1 MRPIEAKAISAIRV
15 LSADTVQKAN
25 SGHPGMPIGAAPAAY
40 AIWSDMRHDPKHPTW
55 PGRDRFVLSS
65 GHASSLL
72 YSLLHLYGYGLTIED
87 MQQFRQYGSLT
98 PGHPE
103 YGHTVGVEA
112 TTGPLGQGFAMA
124 VGMAMAEAH
133 MAAIFNKEG
142 FNVVDNYTYV
152 LMGDGCMM
160 EGASYEA
167 ASLAGTQKLNKL
179 IAVYDSN
186 RITIE
191 GSTDIAFTENVAARF
206 GAMGWQV
213 INVENGE
220 DIIAISLALEEAR
233 IEAEK
238 PSLIIVHT
246 DIAHG
251 TLKEG
256 SAGAHGSPLGD
267 DVIADMRKRLGWKN
281 PPFDIPEDV
290 YAHFEALSLRGARAR
305 KEYEEMY
312 ADYAEAYPELAAQL
326 ESWRKGEVNEAVF
339 SDDEMLA
346 ADAPKATRSCG
357 GVVLNRIFAHM
368 PNLFGGSADL
378 GPSNN
383 TELKTSGYFAPDCR
397 EGCNIHFGVRELAM
411 ACIANG
417 VALYG
422 GLRAYC
428 ATFFVFSDYVKPAL
442 RLSALMKLPVTY
454 VLTHDSIGVG
464 EDGPTHQPIEQLASL
479 RATPNTYVFRPADQ
493 KETAYAYRAALKL
506 NAPSVMAL
514 SRQNLPQLEDA
525 CDKAMLGGYILR
537 EPKGTPD
544 VILMASGS
552 EVELMYKA
560 ADILSVQG
568 YTARLVSMPCMELFR
583 EQSAEYQQSVLP
595 ASIRARVSIEAG
607 ATQPWGAYVGLDGAS
622 IGLDH
627 FGASAKGAVL
637 FKEFGFTAENV
648 ANVAIEVI
656 KRNR

>member
-72 YSLLHLYGYGLTIED
+72 YSLLHLYGYGLTMED

-220 DIIAISLALEEAR
+220 DIVAISLALEEAR

-312 ADYAEAYPELAAQL
+312 AGYAETYPELAAQL
-326 ESWRKGEVNEAVF
+326 ESWRKGEVSEDVF

-514 SRQNLPQLEDA
+514 SRQNLPQLEDTS
-525 CDKAMLGGYILR
+525 DKAMLGGYILR

-583 EQSAEYQQSVLP
+583 EQSEEYQQSVLP

-648 ANVAIEVI
+648 ANAAIEVI

>member
-72 YSLLHLYGYGLTIED
+72 YSLLHLYGYGLTMED

-179 IAVYDSN
+179 IAIYDSN

-206 GAMGWQV
+206 GSMGWQV
-213 INVENGE
+213 INVEDGE
-220 DIIAISLALEEAR
+220 DIVAISLALEEAR

-312 ADYAEAYPELAAQL
+312 AGYAEAYPELAAQL

-383 TELKTSGYFAPDCR
+383 TELKTSSYFAPDCR

-514 SRQNLPQLEDA
+514 SRQNLPQLENT

-583 EQSAEYQQSVLP
+583 EQSEEYRQSVLP

-648 ANVAIEVI
+648 ANAAIEVI

>member
-179 IAVYDSN
+179 IAIYDSN

-220 DIIAISLALEEAR
+220 DIVAISLALEEAR

-312 ADYAEAYPELAAQL
+312 ADYAEAYPELAVQL
-326 ESWRKGEVNEAVF
+326 EAWRRGDINNEVF

-514 SRQNLPQLEDA
+514 SRQNLPQLEDTS
-525 CDKAMLGGYILR
+525 DKAMLGGYILR

-583 EQSAEYQQSVLP
+583 EQSEEYQQSVLP

-648 ANVAIEVI
+648 ANAAIEVI

>member
-72 YSLLHLYGYGLTIED
+72 YSLLHLYGYGLTMED

-179 IAVYDSN
+179 IAIYDSN

-206 GAMGWQV
+206 GSMGWQV

-220 DIIAISLALEEAR
+220 DIVAISLALEEAR

-305 KEYEEMY
+305 KEYKEMY
-312 ADYAEAYPELAAQL
+312 AGYAEAYPELAAQL

-383 TELKTSGYFAPDCR
+383 TELKTSSYFAPDCR

-514 SRQNLPQLEDA
+514 SRQNLPQLENT

-583 EQSAEYQQSVLP
+583 EQSEEYRQSVLP

-648 ANVAIEVI
+648 ANAAIEVI

>member
-72 YSLLHLYGYGLTIED
+72 YSLLHLYGYGLTMED

-179 IAVYDSN
+179 IAIYDSN

-206 GAMGWQV
+206 GSMGWQV

-220 DIIAISLALEEAR
+220 DIVAISLALEEAR

-312 ADYAEAYPELAAQL
+312 AGYAEAYPELAAQL

-378 GPSNN
+378 APSNN
-383 TELKTSGYFAPDCR
+383 TELKTSSYFAPDCR

-514 SRQNLPQLEDA
+514 SRQNLPQLENT

-583 EQSAEYQQSVLP
+583 EQSEEYRQSVLP

-648 ANVAIEVI
+648 ANAAIEVI

>member
-220 DIIAISLALEEAR
+220 DIVAISLALEEAR

-312 ADYAEAYPELAAQL
+312 AGYAEAYPELAAQL

-346 ADAPKATRSCG
+346 ADAPKATRSCS

-514 SRQNLPQLEDA
+514 SRQNLPQLEDT

-537 EPKGTPD
+537 DPKGTPD
-544 VILMASGS
+544 VILIASGS

-583 EQSAEYQQSVLP
+583 EQSEEYQQSVLP

-648 ANVAIEVI
+648 ANAAIEVI

>member
-72 YSLLHLYGYGLTIED
+72 YSLLHLYGYGLTMED

-179 IAVYDSN
+179 IAIYDSN

-206 GAMGWQV
+206 GSMGWQV

-220 DIIAISLALEEAR
+220 DIVAISLALEEAR

-312 ADYAEAYPELAAQL
+312 AGYAEAYPELAAQL

-383 TELKTSGYFAPDCR
+383 TELKTSSYFAPDCR

-464 EDGPTHQPIEQLASL
+464 KDGPTHQPIEQLASL

-514 SRQNLPQLEDA
+514 SRQNLPQLENT

-583 EQSAEYQQSVLP
+583 EQSEEYRQSVLP

-648 ANVAIEVI
+648 ANAAIEVI

>member
-179 IAVYDSN
+179 IAIYDSN

-220 DIIAISLALEEAR
+220 DIVAISLALEEAR

-312 ADYAEAYPELAAQL
+312 AGYAEAYPELAAQL
-326 ESWRKGEVNEAVF
+326 ESWRKGEVSEDVF

-506 NAPSVMAL
+506 NAPSVMVL
-514 SRQNLPQLEDA
+514 SRQNLPQIEDT

-583 EQSAEYQQSVLP
+583 EQSEEYQQSVLP

>member
-72 YSLLHLYGYGLTIED
+72 YSLLHLYGYGLTMED

-179 IAVYDSN
+179 IAIYDSN

-206 GAMGWQV
+206 GSMGWQV

-220 DIIAISLALEEAR
+220 DIVAISLALEEAR

-312 ADYAEAYPELAAQL
+312 AGYAEAYPELAAQL

-383 TELKTSGYFAPDCR
+383 TEIKTSSYFAPDCR

-514 SRQNLPQLEDA
+514 SRQNLPQLENT

-568 YTARLVSMPCMELFR
+568 YTPRLVSMPCMELFR
-583 EQSAEYQQSVLP
+583 EQSEEYRQSVLP

-648 ANVAIEVI
+648 ANAAIEVI

>member
-220 DIIAISLALEEAR
+220 DIVAISLALEEAR

-256 SAGAHGSPLGD
+256 SAGAHGSPLGE
-267 DVIADMRKRLGWKN
+267 DVIADMRKRLVWKN

-312 ADYAEAYPELAAQL
+312 AGYAEAYPELAAQL
-326 ESWRKGEVNEAVF
+326 EAWRRGDINEDVF
-339 SDDEMLA
+339 TDGEMLS

-514 SRQNLPQLEDA
+514 SRQNLPQLEDT

-568 YTARLVSMPCMELFR
+568 FTARLVSMPCMELFR

-595 ASIRARVSIEAG
+595 DSIRARVSIEAG

-627 FGASAKGAVL
+627 FGASAKGGVL

-648 ANVAIEVI
+648 ANAAIEVI

>member
-72 YSLLHLYGYGLTIED
+72 YSLLHLYGYGLTMED

-179 IAVYDSN
+179 IAIYDSN

-206 GAMGWQV
+206 GSMGWQV

-220 DIIAISLALEEAR
+220 DIVAISLALEEAR

-305 KEYEEMY
+305 KEYEMY
-312 ADYAEAYPELAAQL
+312 AGYAEAYPELAAQL

-383 TELKTSGYFAPDCR
+383 TELKTSSYFAPDCR

-514 SRQNLPQLEDA
+514 SRQNLPQLENT

-583 EQSAEYQQSVLP
+583 EQSEEYRQSVLP

-648 ANVAIEVI
+648 ANAAIEGI

>member
-55 PGRDRFVLSS
+55 HGRDRFVLSS

-206 GAMGWQV
+206 GSMGWQV
-213 INVENGE
+213 INVESGE
-220 DIIAISLALEEAR
+220 DIVAISLALEEAR

-312 ADYAEAYPELAAQL
+312 AGYAEAYPELAAQL
-326 ESWRKGEVNEAVF
+326 ESWRKGEVSEGVF

-357 GVVLNRIFAHM
+357 GVVLNRIFAYM

-383 TELKTSGYFAPDCR
+383 TEIKTSGYFAPDCR

-411 ACIANG
+411 ACMANG

-514 SRQNLPQLEDA
+514 SRQNLPQLEDT

-583 EQSAEYQQSVLP
+583 EQSEEYQQSVLP
-595 ASIRARVSIEAG
+595 ASVRARVSIEAG

-627 FGASAKGAVL
+627 FGASAKGGVL

-648 ANVAIEVI
+648 ANAAIEVI
-656 KRNR
+656 KHNR

>member
-72 YSLLHLYGYGLTIED
+72 YSLLHLYGYGLTMED

-179 IAVYDSN
+179 IAIYDSN

-206 GAMGWQV
+206 GSMGWQV

-220 DIIAISLALEEAR
+220 DIVAISLALEEAR

-312 ADYAEAYPELAAQL
+312 AGYAEAYPELAAQL

-514 SRQNLPQLEDA
+514 SRQNLPQLEDT

-583 EQSAEYQQSVLP
+583 EQSEGYQQSVLP

-648 ANVAIEVI
+648 ANAAIEVI

>member
-72 YSLLHLYGYGLTIED
+72 YSMLHLYGYGLTIED

-133 MAAIFNKEG
+133 MAAIFNRDG
-142 FNVVDNYTYV
+142 FKVVDNYTYV

-191 GSTDIAFTENVAARF
+191 GSTDIAFTENVGARF
-206 GAMGWQV
+206 SAMGWQV

-220 DIIAISLALEEAR
+220 DIVAISLALEEAR
-233 IEAEK
+233 IETER
-238 PSLIIVHT
+238 PSLIIVRT

-251 TLKEG
+251 TMKEG
-256 SAGAHGSPLGD
+256 SAAAHGSPLGD

-281 PPFDIPEDV
+281 APFDIPEDV
-290 YAHFEALSLRGARAR
+290 YAHFEALALRGQRAR

-312 ADYAEAYPELAAQL
+312 ASYSEAYPELAAQL
-326 ESWRKGEVNEAVF
+326 EDWRSGKISEDVF
-339 SDDEMLA
+339 TDDAMLA
-346 ADAPKATRSCG
+346 ADAPKATRSSS
-357 GVVLNRIFAHM
+357 GVVLNRLFAHM
-368 PNLFGGSADL
+368 PNMFGGSADL

-417 VALYG
+417 ITLYG
-422 GLRAYC
+422 GLRAFC

-464 EDGPTHQPIEQLASL
+464 EDGPTHQPIEHLAAL

-506 NAPSVMAL
+506 KAPSVMAL
-514 SRQNLPQLEDA
+514 SRQNLPQLEDTS
-525 CDKAMLGGYILR
+525 DKAMLGGYILR

-568 YTARLVSMPCMELFR
+568 YTARLVSMPCMELFN
-583 EQSAEYQQSVLP
+583 EQSEEYKQSVLP
-595 ASIRARVSIEAG
+595 SSIRARVSIEAG
-607 ATQPWGAYVGLDGAS
+607 ATQPWGMFVGLDGAS

-627 FGASAKGAVL
+627 FGASAKGGVL

-648 ANVAIEVI
+648 AATALDVI

>member
-220 DIIAISLALEEAR
+220 DIVAISLALEEAR

-256 SAGAHGSPLGD
+256 SAGAHGSPLGE
-267 DVIADMRKRLGWKN
+267 DVIADMRKRLVWKN

-312 ADYAEAYPELAAQL
+312 AGYAEAYPELAAQL
-326 ESWRKGEVNEAVF
+326 EAWRRGDIDEDVF
-339 SDDEMLA
+339 TDGEMLS

-383 TELKTSGYFAPDCR
+383 TELKGSGYFAPDCR

-417 VALYG
+417 IALYG

-493 KETAYAYRAALKL
+493 KETAYAYRAALRL

-514 SRQNLPQLEDA
+514 SRQNLPQLEDT

-568 YTARLVSMPCMELFR
+568 FTARLVSMPCMELFR

-595 ASIRARVSIEAG
+595 DSIRARVSIEAG

-627 FGASAKGAVL
+627 FGASAKGGVL

-648 ANVAIEVI
+648 ANAAIEVI